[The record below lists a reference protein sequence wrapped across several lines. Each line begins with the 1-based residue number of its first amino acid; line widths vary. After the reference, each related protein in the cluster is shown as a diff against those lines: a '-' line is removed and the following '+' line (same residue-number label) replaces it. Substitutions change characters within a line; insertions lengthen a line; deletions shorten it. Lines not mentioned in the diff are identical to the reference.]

1 MHKIFLFLAVFSLYS
16 CGLRYTQQTTPTSLQ
31 TDRRELIEETI
42 RREFS
47 SQKKAYTPIG
57 YGETVK
63 IKPVSYL
70 KLDSLFAQKYDLEQR
85 GKTDAQLEEAI
96 KMQQIICQ
104 EDTNKVLYLE
114 RHVFTLTS
122 DTSAEILS
130 GDFYI
135 TKDNQLHD
143 VKFTEAYHVDKDYIS
158 YYTLYV
164 FEQPFLGGEM
174 ISSEEKDFYKLY
186 KEALTTRPNKD
197 AFLNNTLKLMQ
208 VAYYKRTLDVQT
220 LIKELTRKY
229 VHQGKSNYSD
239 EVFVKI
245 EQVGNENELQKY
257 VVVYQSVT
265 KTSQGFYTKKY
276 QLEFDPYLMLLSQQ
290 EIAL

>member
-31 TDRRELIEETI
+31 ADRRELIEETI
-42 RREFS
+42 QREFS

-276 QLEFDPYLMLLSQQ
+276 QLEFDPYLMFLSQQ

>member
-42 RREFS
+42 QREFS

-174 ISSEEKDFYKLY
+174 ISSEEKYFYKLY

-276 QLEFDPYLMLLSQQ
+276 QLEFDPYLMFLSQQ

>member
-31 TDRRELIEETI
+31 ADRRELIEETI
-42 RREFS
+42 QREFS

>member
-42 RREFS
+42 QREFS